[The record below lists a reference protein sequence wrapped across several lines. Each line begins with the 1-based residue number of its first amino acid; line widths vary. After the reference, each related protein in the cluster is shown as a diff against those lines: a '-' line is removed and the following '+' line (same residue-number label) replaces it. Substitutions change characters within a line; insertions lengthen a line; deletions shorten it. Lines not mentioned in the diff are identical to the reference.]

1 MLVARAG
8 QFAGVLAGVVHGIVG
23 AAGDTSFISIPKSI
37 QHTSPNVASHPQATP
52 AWVYNFP

>member
-23 AAGDTSFISIPKSI
+23 AAGDTSFI
-37 QHTSPNVASHPQATP
+37 
-52 AWVYNFP
+52 

>member
-8 QFAGVLAGVVHGIVG
+8 QFAGVLTGLVLGMIG

-37 QHTSPNVASHPQATP
+37 QQTSPYVASHPQATP